1 MAEEKKTVEEDYEKL
16 LEEYKFQL
24 PTSGEIVQG
33 KVIGIRDK
41 EVIVDIGSKLEG
53 AIPLEEFTTWE
64 GKVEVKEGDEV
75 EAIVERGYAKDGYIP
90 LSKRKLEIKRAL
102 ELVNQAYKE
111 GKPIEGTIIKKE
123 KKGFMVDLKGIK
135 AFLPASQLEIRP
147 VKETY
152 KYIGKTFPMK
162 ILDIRKTKSAMSIIV
177 SRRILIEEEIKKKKK
192 ESFFTVF
199 NKIKENFQE
208 IYRELAGGDGE
219 LLLEN
224 PEEPFEGGLYIKVKP
239 AGKRALHLNALSG
252 GEKSIASLAFIF
264 ALQAYS
270 PSPFYVLDEIDM
282 FLDEKNADR
291 VANMIA
297 SRARNAQF
305 IVISLRRITLQKANH
320 IYGVT
325 SINGKSTIIG
335 NVNLN
340 EIEKVVEVK

>member
-1 MAEEKKTVEEDYEKL
+1 LYKEIVRLENKMEAIATRIETTIDLISKARARLPTLEAALAEVMTEEEFKEELPPIEEIKRKIKELKEKIEKMQPINMRA
-16 LEEYKFQL
+16 LEEYERQDERRRKFEEDAEKL
-24 PTSGEIVQG
+24 
-33 KVIGIRDK
+33 K
-41 EVIVDIGSKLEG
+41 EQKKNLIKL
-53 AIPLEEFTTWE
+53 
-64 GKVEVKEGDEV
+64 
-75 EAIVERGYAKDGYIP
+75 
-90 LSKRKLEIKRAL
+90 
-102 ELVNQAYKE
+102 
-111 GKPIEGTIIKKE
+111 
-123 KKGFMVDLKGIK
+123 
-135 AFLPASQLEIRP
+135 
-147 VKETY
+147 
-152 KYIGKTFPMK
+152 
-162 ILDIRKTKSAMSIIV
+162 
-177 SRRILIEEEIKKKKK
+177 EEEIKKKKK